1 VSARFLLLDVFSP
14 SHPISS
20 SNHSSTTSATQQ
32 PQIDRKGKKKAV
44 VPTSPVQQTTPD
56 QPSASKRSRKA
67 QPSAD
72 QEGRYSLRRK
82 SEDKSKS
89 ERKVDVKGKSKEM
102 PKKAK

>member
-1 VSARFLLLDVFSP
+1 MSSP
-14 SHPISS
+14 
-20 SNHSSTTSATQQ
+20 NHSSNSATQQ
-32 PQIDRKGKKKAV
+32 PQTDRKGKKKAV
-44 VPTSPVQQTTPD
+44 VLTSPVQQTTPD

-82 SEDKSKS
+82 SEDKSKG

>member
-1 VSARFLLLDVFSP
+1 MSSP
-14 SHPISS
+14 
-20 SNHSSTTSATQQ
+20 NHSSITSATQQ

-56 QPSASKRSRKA
+56 QPASKRSRKA

-82 SEDKSKS
+82 SEDKSKG